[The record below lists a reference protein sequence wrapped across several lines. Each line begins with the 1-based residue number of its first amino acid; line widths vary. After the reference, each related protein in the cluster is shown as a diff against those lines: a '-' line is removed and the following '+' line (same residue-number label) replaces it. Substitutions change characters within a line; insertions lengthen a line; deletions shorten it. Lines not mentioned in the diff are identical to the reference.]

1 MSRLLRGIF
10 CVIETFHKYASEDG
24 NSKARLTH
32 RELRQLLEGE
42 IGNFLQVRSF
52 LFFFASLSPKQVVLS
67 VCLLVFGW
75 QALCLNWPW
84 LAGTLFEL
92 AFDHYFLS
100 LSCLFCATA

>member
-10 CVIETFHKYASEDG
+10 CVIETFRKYASEDG

-42 IGNFLQVRSF
+42 IGDFLQVRSF
-52 LFFFASLSPKQVVLS
+52 LFFFAALSPKQVVLS
-67 VCLLVFGW
+67 VCLLVFIWLAGS
-75 QALCLNWPW
+75 CLNWPWPW

-92 AFDHYFLS
+92 AFEHYFL
-100 LSCLFCATA
+100 